1 MQFQFHTTGFK
12 LNTDQEE
19 LIQAKIQNVA
29 KIAPRVEDPSTFVKV
44 DFKRTRFPEEDKRFS
59 AEVTLFIPNAVVRA
73 ECYATTVENAIDMV
87 EDKLRSQ
94 LERYKSK
101 QHRRGHKGEWLP
113 TSTLEMIEDEH
124 AELEAKPFIVKRKR
138 YESTRNPM
146 TEEEAI
152 EQLELLGHDFFL
164 FENADTGRFSVV
176 YRRYQEGYGI
186 IEPLKD
192 GEVKED

>member
-12 LNTDQEE
+12 LDPEQVA
-19 LIQAKIQNVA
+19 LIQDKVQHVA
-29 KIAPRVEDPSTFVKV
+29 KMTQRAEDPSTFVKV
-44 DFKRTRFPEEDKRFS
+44 CFSRTRFSEEEKRFKI
-59 AEVTLFIPNAVVRA
+59 EITLTMPGAMVRA
-73 ECYATTVENAIDMV
+73 ESFADTVENAIDAA
-87 EDKLRSQ
+87 ENKLRTQ

-113 TSTLEMIEDEH
+113 TSTLEAIEDEH
-124 AELEAKPFIVKRKR
+124 AGLEAKPLIVKRKR
-138 YESTRNPM
+138 YESTRKPM

-152 EQLELLGHDFFL
+152 EQLELLGHEFFL

-186 IEPLKD
+186 VEPLKD
-192 GEVKED
+192 GETKEK

>member
-1 MQFQFHTTGFK
+1 MQFQFHTIGFK
-12 LNTDQEE
+12 LSAEQEE
-19 LIQAKIQNVA
+19 LIQEKIQNVS
-29 KIAPRVEDPSTFVKV
+29 KIASRVDDESTIVRV
-44 DFKRTRFPEEDKRFS
+44 DFEHTRFPEEDKRFNS
-59 AEVTLFIPNAVVRA
+59 EVTIFAPGAVIRA
-73 ECYATTVENAIDMV
+73 ECYESTVENAIDTI

-101 QHRRGHKGEWLP
+101 QYRRGHKGEWLP
-113 TSTLEMIEDEH
+113 TSTLEAIEDEH
-124 AELEAKPFIVKRKR
+124 VTLGNKPQIVKRKR

-164 FENADTGRFSVV
+164 FDNADTGRFSVI
-176 YRRYQEGYGI
+176 YRRYQDGYGI

-192 GEVKED
+192 GEKKEN